1 MSSLQDKKV
10 VIIGGG
16 TGQSRAIKALKNDID
31 NLSAVVAMAD
41 DGGSTGRLRRYHNAP
56 AVGDLRN
63 CMCAFAD
70 PKKLWSKIF
79 PHRFGNDRWATEDI
93 KGHTVGNIVLVALID
108 TLGGLRQAIAT
119 ASKELGIKP
128 TQGVYPS
135 TFENVTLRAQL
146 GDGSEIIGQY
156 NISYNVPR
164 AKKFKI
170 KQLFLDRIPPAPGEI
185 KANPDVLRQIK
196 QSDVILIGP
205 GGLHHSILPNLLIP
219 SLSDAVASS
228 RAKTVYIANTAIKL
242 SETRGFSLDDH
253 VNAIIKHTKKGI
265 IDFVLVNNKTLKHE
279 RSTQMLMTQKKEVL
293 GIPVIAADLVDEK
306 DIFVHDPKK
315 LRAALLD
322 LIAKTA

>member
-1 MSSLQDKKV
+1 MSNLKHKKV

-16 TGQSRAIKALKNDID
+16 TGQSRVIKALKNDID

-70 PKKLWSKIF
+70 PERLWSKIF

-93 KGHTVGNIVLVALID
+93 KGHTVGNIILVALID
-108 TLGGLRQAIAT
+108 TLGGLRQAIAA

-170 KQLFLDRIPPAPGEI
+170 KQLLLDRIPPAPGAI

-219 SLSDAVASS
+219 SIADAI
-228 RAKTVYIANTAIKL
+228 AKSKAETIYIANTAIKL
-242 SETRGFSLDDH
+242 AETRGFSLEDH
-253 VNAIIKHTKKGI
+253 IDSLLAHTQKDI
-265 IDFVLVNNKTLKHE
+265 IDTILVNDKTISHE
-279 RSTQMLMTQKKEVL
+279 KAIVQLTTKEKTIRA
-293 GIPVIAADLVDEK
+293 IPVVQADLIDEQ
-306 DIFVHDPKK
+306 DVFVHDPKK
-315 LRAALLD
+315 LRTVLLD
-322 LIAKTA
+322 LIGKM